1 MTVNPDKQTLASN
14 GMSTGLARLRAKR
27 KGDALDVVVF
37 IIIVVVVLAFFG
49 FISL

>member
-1 MTVNPDKQTLASN
+1 
-14 GMSTGLARLRAKR
+14 MSIGVGRLRGKR

>member
-1 MTVNPDKQTLASN
+1 
-14 GMSTGLARLRAKR
+14 MSIGIGRLRAKR

-37 IIIVVVVLAFFG
+37 IVIVVVVLAFFG

>member
-1 MTVNPDKQTLASN
+1 
-14 GMSTGLARLRAKR
+14 MSIGIGRLRAKR

-37 IIIVVVVLAFFG
+37 IVIVLVVLAFFG

>member
-1 MTVNPDKQTLASN
+1 
-14 GMSTGLARLRAKR
+14 MSIGIGRLRAKR

-37 IIIVVVVLAFFG
+37 IVIVVLVLAFFG